1 MKPTKPSRQPRHD
14 FPSLQHRLAELETSN
29 AQLRRTVN
37 SLRKR
42 EHAVAQRAAYEELE
56 RRVREKTAQ
65 LARANQELRAEAGQR
80 RQTETALK
88 ESEAKYRHLF
98 AVEPDALVLIDG
110 KTLRFVDINESACR
124 LYGYTREE
132 FLRLRQADTSAEPKD
147 SRQSLKGAINKGHRY
162 VPIRYHRKKDGTI
175 FPVEITFSVVRLGGR
190 ELVFGAARDITE
202 RMRAGEDL
210 RTMRAKL
217 LVAREEE
224 RKHLAR
230 EMHDSVAQS
239 LLAASLNLNAL
250 CDSSSAPISIDSPA
264 ALKLRKVSQQMAM
277 AIDEVRTI
285 CRGLYPPTLEWM
297 GLPAAIQS
305 LVASFDSEKTK
316 VVFRRS
322 GFARMER
329 FSEQVEIGFYRIAQ
343 NAVGNAV
350 RHSKAKTITVTL
362 EHTNGNLRLQV
373 LDDGRGFNPDRGR
386 CKGLGLASMHEHA
399 EAIGARLNITSKPG
413 RTCVAAVMEAPRRST
428 L

>member
-1 MKPTKPSRQPRHD
+1 MKSTKPSRQPRPD
-14 FPSLQHRLAELETSN
+14 LRSPQLRLAKLETSN
-29 AQLRRTVN
+29 AQLRRKVN
-37 SLRKR
+37 TLRKGG
-42 EHAVAQRAAYEELE
+42 HAVVQRAAYEELE
-56 RRVREKTAQ
+56 RKVREQTAQ
-65 LARANQELRAEAGQR
+65 LALANRELRAEASR
-80 RQTETALK
+80 RRKTEAALT
-88 ESEAKYRHLF
+88 ESEAKYRYLF
-98 AVEPDALVLIDG
+98 SVEPDALVLIDG

-132 FLRLRQADTSAEPKD
+132 FLRLRQADTSAEPKE
-147 SRQSLKGAINKGHRY
+147 SKQSLTGAIDKGHKY
-162 VPIRYHRKKDGTI
+162 VPIRYHRKKDGTV

-190 ELVFGAARDITE
+190 KLVFGAARDITE
-202 RMRAGEDL
+202 RMRAVEDL
-210 RTMRAKL
+210 RAMRAKL

-250 CDSSSAPISIDSPA
+250 CDSSSAPVSIGSPA

-277 AIDEVRTI
+277 AIDEVRSI

-322 GFARMER
+322 GFARTER

-350 RHSKAKTITVTL
+350 RHSRAKKIAVTL
-362 EHTNGNLRLQV
+362 DRTNGNLRLQV
-373 LDDGRGFNPDRGR
+373 LDDGKGFSPDRDR

-399 EAIGARLNITSKPG
+399 EAIGARLCITSKPG
-413 RTCVAAVMEAPRRST
+413 RTCVAAIMKAPRRST